1 MDIFV
6 PGFSCKGRALVA
18 LVLTAALCG
27 CGSTVKSVER
37 KDVPSEDL
45 KRWTADD
52 IQDKQKA
59 SPFLKAHMR
68 NGDLFVLNNWSV
80 SADRSAV
87 TGEGSHFDMW
97 RNLLR
102 ASGTQSVP
110 IDSVVLFETN
120 QLRMSGSGAALTV
133 MTGITVTV
141 AIICI
146 TNPKSCFGSCP
157 TFYLDDGDRPFA
169 EGFSSSI
176 SPSLEATDV
185 DALPDR
191 DYRPGKFTVTM
202 KNEALETHV
211 VRHVDVLAVPQRR
224 HAQTFHTDDG
234 RFCEVSELAAPVSAT
249 GEDGDCLARIS
260 ACDGVER
267 FVPADSTDLSNT
279 ETLELSFSHPSPGRR
294 ALVIGCRQTLL
305 STYVLY
311 QAFAYMGSETGSW
324 LARFERGDI
333 GNVGATLTDLFAH
346 ITVRI
351 ESAPG
356 TWSEVGRITEFGPIA
371 VDRHVILFDAPHE
384 WTGRM
389 QLEMTRGGW
398 RVDDV
403 ALGDAGNMVEPVR
416 LQPADVLRDGASDAT
431 ARTLLL
437 DPAHSLTTLPGDT
450 YQLVYD
456 LPRDAPAYD
465 LFLDSR
471 GYYLE
476 WIRNEWIAEEN
487 GALLT
492 ELFLNPHAGLQRI
505 APAFKKAEPDMERVF
520 WSSRYEKP

>member
-6 PGFSCKGRALVA
+6 PGFSCKARALVA

-45 KRWTADD
+45 RRWTAGD

-120 QLRMSGSGAALTV
+120 QLKMSGSGAALTV

-157 TFYLDDGDRPFA
+157 TFYLDGDERPFA
-169 EGFSSSI
+169 EGFSASI

-191 DYRPGKFTVTM
+191 AYGPGRFSVTM

-211 VRHVDVLAVPQRR
+211 VRHADVLVVPKRPGEKV
-224 HAQTFHTDDG
+224 FHTDAG
-234 RFCEVSELAAPVSAT
+234 EFCAVRGLAAPVSAR
-249 GEDGDCLARIS
+249 GDQGDCLAAVS
-260 ACDGVER
+260 ADDGVER
-267 FVPADSTDLSNT
+267 FVPADSTDLSNK
-279 ETLELSFSHPSPGRR
+279 EILDLAFDHASPGPR
-294 ALVIGCRQTLL
+294 ALVVGCRQTLL

-311 QAFAYMGSETGSW
+311 QAFAYMGSETGAW
-324 LARFERGDI
+324 LSKFERGEI
-333 GNVGATLTDLFAH
+333 GNVGAAITDLFAS
-346 ITVRI
+346 ITLRI
-351 ESAPG
+351 ESGPG
-356 TWSEVGRITEFGPIA
+356 QWSEVGRITEFGPIG
-371 VDRHVILFDAPHE
+371 VDHHAILFDAPKG
-384 WTGRM
+384 WTGRV

-398 RVDDV
+398 RIDDV
-403 ALGDAGNMVEPVR
+403 GLGMAGARVEPVR
-416 LQPADVLRDGASDAT
+416 LHPADVLRDGESDT
-431 ARTLLL
+431 AALALLL
-437 DPAHSLTTLPGDT
+437 DPAQSLTTLPGDT
-450 YQLVYD
+450 YQLVYNV
-456 LPRDAPAYD
+456 PRDAPAYD
-465 LFLDSR
+465 LFLESR

-476 WIRNEWIAEEN
+476 WIRDEWMVEEN

-492 ELFLNPHAGLQRI
+492 ELFMNPHAGLQRI

-520 WSSRYEKP
+520 WSSRYAKP